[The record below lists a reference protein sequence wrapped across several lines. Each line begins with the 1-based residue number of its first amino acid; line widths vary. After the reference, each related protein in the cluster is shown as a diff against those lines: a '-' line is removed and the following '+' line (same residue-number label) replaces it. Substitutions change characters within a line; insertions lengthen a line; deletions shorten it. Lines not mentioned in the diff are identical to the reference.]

1 MLAYYL
7 PKLISITIFRPQSIP
22 PMTWI
27 SAADRKTREDVKS
40 MVFTA
45 FEMARKS
52 PIRRRDQAIR
62 EATFHVPH
70 EVVRFNSVAAPHFVL
85 EDMGPMPPLPK
96 DWEAEIPT
104 KLKHPW
110 NIEREARAFL
120 YFPHKSAR
128 ATTAFVAINAELP
141 LPPDRKQGNAM
152 HNIHRVSEDL
162 NSLMAFG
169 TNSWHLRYR
178 IWADRQP
185 DIIDRIKPGPLPVIF
200 CFRGKVTSCLFDP
213 KTRKGFGG
221 VVPVLPILVLD
232 EYST

>member
-7 PKLISITIFRPQSIP
+7 PKLISITIFRPRSIP

-27 SAADRKTREDVKS
+27 SAADRKTREDVES

-45 FEMARKS
+45 FEKARKS

-70 EVVRFNSVAAPHFVL
+70 EVARFNSGAAPHFVL
-85 EDMGPMPPLPK
+85 EDMGPLPPFPK
-96 DWEAEIPT
+96 DWEAEMPT

-110 NIEREARAFL
+110 DIGREARAFL
-120 YFPHKSAR
+120 YLPHKSAK
-128 ATTAFVAINAELP
+128 ATAVFVAINAELQAT
-141 LPPDRKQGNAM
+141 PDQKQRRHKM
-152 HNIHRVSEDL
+152 HRASEDQ
-162 NSLMAFG
+162 NSLLAFG
-169 TNSWHLRYR
+169 TNSWRLRYR

-200 CFRGKVTSCLFDP
+200 
-213 KTRKGFGG
+213 
-221 VVPVLPILVLD
+221 
-232 EYST
+232 